1 MLGIA
6 KFIPLVIAVLLYA
19 GCSYVGIKEFNEL
32 QEFANMLEFEI
43 DGIYEELAITRDM
56 MYSHE
61 HPYQEHNHNIEPHTH
76 KPVPHNH
83 EHTHTIAPPGAK

>member
-1 MLGIA
+1 MLGVA
-6 KFIPLVIAVLLYA
+6 KFIPLVIASILFT
-19 GCSYVGIKEFNEL
+19 GCTYVGVKEFDEL
-32 QEFANMLEFEI
+32 KEYNRQLKFEI

-61 HPYQEHNHNIEPHTH
+61 HPYIEHSHNIEPHTH

-83 EHTHTIAPPGAK
+83 EHTHTIAPPESK